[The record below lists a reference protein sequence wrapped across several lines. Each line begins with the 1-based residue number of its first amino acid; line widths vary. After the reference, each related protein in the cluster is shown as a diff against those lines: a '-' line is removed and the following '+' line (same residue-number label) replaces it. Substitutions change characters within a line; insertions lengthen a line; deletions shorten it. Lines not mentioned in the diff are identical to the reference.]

1 MTFNNSFSKKN
12 YDYDDIEFEKIY
24 VNYFLY
30 EYFINNKPNN
40 VKQKKNYSNKTYN
53 NFYKYNNTVKLNT
66 VNTILIDNND
76 IILNL
81 FTNKEGYILNHFHAN
96 NLNKFFII
104 ESFLKSI
111 KEYLKLK
118 FSTNY
123 IFIKSNNQKILNDF
137 DKILNLFEQYI
148 PIEKIFNN
156 DEFKYLYECYNIYFI
171 LIVYND
177 NKRVFKNIIEL
188 YKIIKDSNHA
198 LNNIKLIQNLI
209 FIERHDN
216 NNKNIIFD
224 LNKESIQPLI
234 ISYFNNN
241 KKKFIKLYLGNNF
254 PLTINFNI
262 FNIEKSLSDL
272 NNNKID
278 VDKNIN
284 INNLNY
290 SRNDSNN
297 LIFQKSKSSKSLSHF
312 SKNNIKNDITNI
324 SNDELNNNVFNEEI
338 LKYYINKNFITLL
351 VNKNFLYD
359 YFNEKIFSFISFIEK
374 NAKIKIKFCLFNFIK
389 DFLNQRYFFI
399 GGYNLI
405 AIKVENENKLFQCE
419 SARLLNKNNNY
430 IENKKKFKCYG
441 EFCNYI
447 IPNNIKDLEFKI
459 KTNDYLLKNLL
470 NNNYL
475 KNYSI
480 PIFILKK
487 VNDNP
492 QIVNLILKCY
502 NIFPKNINK
511 EKMFNDIIKEKEKI
525 LNNKNFLSKNINK
538 IKSLNIPL
546 FSDLDEIKNNFDNE
560 QNENEII
567 LYKPKKLF
575 ENQNIQKIYNNL
587 PICYNCYNIYR
598 LIEKY
603 IKELEKKLFHNKNL
617 FENNRNN
624 SFEKKMNKVIKQ
636 SENYQINSYDNIK
649 IKNNLLLYEKLK
661 EKNFLSNLVE
671 NLNKK
676 KNTFLDNNR
685 KCFSHKKFSKYNNQ
699 IKLFNRNKLNYSVFN
714 NSLNN
719 SKLFKIK
726 IKENQNK
733 NKFLNVTFNKQ
744 KYSNINKKYN
754 NSSLE
759 YRRMYLGYPAK
770 INSNNNI
777 FNKNLNKVINIM
789 NKNLN
794 NQNQNNNYIS
804 NNRNKFHHNIDID
817 IFFNL
822 RELKNSNLQTF
833 SEMTENRIFN
843 FIKSRTDEE
852 LIEKNNFMKK
862 IFNEDI
868 KNNVNKNIPKTS
880 QIGLKKNVEEESI
893 LSSIDFKL
901 EEEEEIKDNI
911 NNKINKI
918 NYNNNINDFNSN
930 KNKLLLKKHEELL
943 KKINKKNSNEKSNII
958 NKNND
963 SKLHDITEI
972 NDSEESIF
980 NNQIKQNKK
989 YNVQLFSIY
998 HKKNY
1003 KESNEFY
1010 YVTSPL
1016 IKMKDGIPIYKKNP
1030 LIKYNNLITSKDYS
1044 IIANFPY
1051 SNFLMN
1057 SEIYINN
1064 NYTAIPYKILT
1075 YHNKENIDTKNKL
1088 VLFIINDVYDTY
1100 EKYYNFFKK
1109 LFDKS
1114 YKNNKLKN
1122 FIFLKIIFFNLP
1134 GQAYTLW
1141 AHKDILNNIYYAN
1154 FIDKFIFYLYNIK
1167 KIFDI
1172 NTHISFFGF
1181 GFGGHIILTYINLY
1195 KNFNINFNLILLFNS
1210 YLYVDNFL
1218 KKSLNQIKQYIIKKK
1233 DIYFI
1238 KNFIKFLYN
1247 NNIEDKNVNDDEID
1261 KNNIDN
1267 IDVLEEEELKLNGL
1281 LSIING
1287 INYNIDINNKLN
1299 INNIKTP
1306 IIFLNS
1312 LDNNFIKF
1320 KNIEN
1325 ILLGI
1330 EENRSNIL
1338 IENFNKN
1345 KNFNFSELYID
1356 YNNDINDINNYYKIK
1371 NNNKNFSNIKIIII
1385 KGPHELIDNNNKE
1398 YVVNLINSYIYTYN
1412 ILNN

>member
-1 MTFNNSFSKKN
+1 MTLKYSFSKKKYN
-12 YDYDDIEFEKIY
+12 EFEFEKIY

-30 EYFINNKPNN
+30 EYFINNKQNN
-40 VKQKKNYSNKTYN
+40 IKQKNNLLNKTFN
-53 NFYKYNNTVKLNT
+53 NLNNYKNTVKLNS
-66 VNTILIDNND
+66 VNTILIENND

-81 FTNKEGYILNHFHAN
+81 FTNKEGYILNHFHSN
-96 NLNKFFII
+96 NLNKFYII

-111 KEYLKLK
+111 KKYLKLK
-118 FSTNY
+118 LSTNN
-123 IFIKSNNQKILNDF
+123 IFIKSKNLKILNDF
-137 DKILNLFEQYI
+137 DKILNLIEQYI

-156 DEFKYLYECYNIYFI
+156 EEFKYLYECYNIYFI

-177 NKRVFKNIIEL
+177 NKRIFKNIIEL
-188 YKIIKDSNHA
+188 YKIIKNSNNTF
-198 LNNIKLIQNLI
+198 NNIKLIQNLI
-209 FIERHDN
+209 FIERHD

-262 FNIEKSLSDL
+262 FKIEKSLSDL
-272 NNNKID
+272 NNNKIN
-278 VDKNIN
+278 VDKNN
-284 INNLNY
+284 KNLNY
-290 SRNDSNN
+290 SRNDNNN
-297 LIFQKSKSSKSLSHF
+297 LVFQKSKSSKSLSHL
-312 SKNNIKNDITNI
+312 SKNNNKNNI
-324 SNDELNNNVFNEEI
+324 SNQSNDDLNYNVFNEEM

-359 YFNEKIFSFISFIEK
+359 YFKEKIFSFISFIEN
-374 NAKIKIKFCLFNFIK
+374 NAKIKINYCLFNFVK
-389 DFLNQRYFFI
+389 DFLNKQYFFI

-405 AIKVENENKLFQCE
+405 ANKNENEKTLFQCK
-419 SARLLNKNNNY
+419 SARLLNNNNNN
-430 IENKKKFKCYG
+430 IENKKSFKCFG

-447 IPNNIKDLEFKI
+447 IPNNIKELEFKI
-459 KTNDYLLKNLL
+459 KTNDFLLKNIL
-470 NNNYL
+470 NNNYI

-511 EKMFNDIIKEKEKI
+511 EKMFNDIIKEKEI
-525 LNNKNFLSKNINK
+525 IFNHKNFLSKNFNK

-546 FSDLDEIKNNFDNE
+546 FSDLDEIKNNFDNVK
-560 QNENEII
+560 NEDEII

-575 ENQNIQKIYNNL
+575 EINIQKIYNNL
-587 PICYNCYNIYR
+587 PICYNCYIVYK

-617 FENNRNN
+617 FDNNINN
-624 SFEKKMNKVIKQ
+624 NYDKILNNIIKQ

-649 IKNNLLLYEKLK
+649 YKNNLLFYDKFK
-661 EKNFLSNLVE
+661 EQNFLFNLVK

-676 KNTFLDNNR
+676 KKKFLDNNR
-685 KCFSHKKFSKYNNQ
+685 KCFSYTKIYKHNNY
-699 IKLFNRNKLNYSVFN
+699 IKLFNKNNLNYSVFN

-719 SKLFKIK
+719 SQLFNIK
-726 IKENQNK
+726 IKENKNQ

-744 KYSNINKKYN
+744 RNSNNNKDNK
-754 NSSLE
+754 NSVLM
-759 YRRMYLGYPAK
+759 YKRMYLGYPAK
-770 INSNNNI
+770 IYYNNNNN
-777 FNKNLNKVINIM
+777 FNENISDNINIINDNIN
-789 NKNLN
+789 NK
-794 NQNQNNNYIS
+794 NQNNYHIT
-804 NNRNKFHHNIDID
+804 NNRHKLHHNIDID
-817 IFFNL
+817 IFFNMK
-822 RELKNSNLQTF
+822 ELKNSNKQTF

-852 LIEKNNFMKK
+852 LIEKNNFVNK
-862 IFNEDI
+862 IFNEDV
-868 KNNVNKNIPKTS
+868 KNNANKNIPKTS
-880 QIGLKKNVEEESI
+880 QIGLKKKEEEEESI
-893 LSSIDFKL
+893 LSLSNDFKL
-901 EEEEEIKDNI
+901 EEEEEIKDNT
-911 NNKINKI
+911 NKKINY
-918 NYNNNINDFNSN
+918 YNNNINNINDFKSN
-930 KNKLLLKKHEELL
+930 KKNLLIKKHEDLL
-943 KKINKKNSNEKSNII
+943 NKINKGKNEKNNFK

-963 SKLHDITEI
+963 LNLDDIIEI

-980 NNQIKQNKK
+980 NHQIKQNKK
-989 YNVQLFSIY
+989 NNVHLFSIFY
-998 HKKNY
+998 KKNY
-1003 KESNEFY
+1003 KETNEFY
-1010 YVTSPL
+1010 YITSPL
-1016 IKMKDGIPIYKKNP
+1016 IKLKDGIPIYEKNP

-1044 IIANFPY
+1044 IITNFPY
-1051 SNFLMN
+1051 TNFLMN
-1057 SEIYINN
+1057 SEIYIYN

-1075 YHNKENIDTKNKL
+1075 YQNKENLNTKNKL
-1088 VLFIINDVYDTY
+1088 VVFILNDFFDTY
-1100 EKYYNFFKK
+1100 EKYYYFFKK
-1109 LFDKS
+1109 LFDKL
-1114 YKNNKLKN
+1114 YKNNKLNN
-1122 FIFLKIIFFNLP
+1122 FLFLKIIFFNLP

-1154 FIDKFIFYLYNIK
+1154 FLDKFIFYLYNIK

-1218 KKSLNQIKQYIIKKK
+1218 SKNLNEIKQYVIKKK

-1238 KNFIKFLYN
+1238 KNFKKIIYNKFV
-1247 NNIEDKNVNDDEID
+1247 EDKNINSEDN
-1261 KNNIDN
+1261 NNIDN
-1267 IDVLEEEELKLNGL
+1267 KVVLEEDELKLNGV

-1287 INYNIDINNKLN
+1287 INYNININNKLN

-1325 ILLGI
+1325 ILLNI
-1330 EENRSNIL
+1330 EQNRSYIL
-1338 IENFNKN
+1338 IENFGKN
-1345 KNFNFSELYID
+1345 KYLNLSDLYID
-1356 YNNDINDINNYYKIK
+1356 NNNDIYELNNYYKLK
-1371 NNNKNFSNIKIIII
+1371 NNNKNFSNIKIITI
-1385 KGPHELIDNNNKE
+1385 KGPHELISNNNKE
-1398 YVVNLINSYIYTYN
+1398 YVINLVNSYIYTYN
-1412 ILNN
+1412 VLNN